1 MEQRQR
7 RSLSEE
13 AYDRLRELL
22 ASQAFPPNTRLPG
35 EEELARRFLVS
46 RPVLRQALARLR
58 AEGYVH
64 SRKGSGTYVREISR
78 PPLISFGP
86 LHNIPDVQS
95 FLEYRCSIEGEMA
108 ALAARRADAEAIAEV
123 AQAHKRLEHE
133 FAAGQSGFDA
143 DVAFHLAIARASG
156 NRFFVATLEA
166 LTEQMKFSI
175 RLTRELSDRP
185 APARFAEICREHA
198 RISAAL
204 ESGDADAARKAMTE
218 HLRGGIRRLF
228 GQRQGTGKRQGK
240 AVR

>member
-1 MEQRQR
+1 MEQRR

-22 ASQAFPPNTRLPG
+22 ASEAFPPNARLPG

-58 AEGYVH
+58 AEGHVY

-86 LHNIPDVQS
+86 LQSIPDVQG
-95 FLEYRCSIEGEMA
+95 FLEFRCSLEGEMA
-108 ALAARRADAEAIAEV
+108 ALAARRADAGAIAEV
-123 AQAHKRLEHE
+123 DQARKRLEHE
-133 FAAGQSGFDA
+133 LASGQAGFDA
-143 DVAFHLAIARASG
+143 DILFHLAIARASG

-175 RLTRELSDRP
+175 RLTRELSGRP
-185 APARFAEICREHA
+185 APERFAEICREHA
-198 RISAAL
+198 HISAAL
-204 ESGDADAARKAMTE
+204 ESGDADAARKAMTD

-228 GQRQGTGKRQGK
+228 GQ
-240 AVR
+240 

>member
-1 MEQRQR
+1 MEQRHR

-13 AYDRLRELL
+13 VYDRLRELL
-22 ASQAFPPNTRLPG
+22 ASQAFPPNARLPA

-58 AEGYVH
+58 AEGHVY

-86 LHNIPDVQS
+86 LHSIPDVQS
-95 FLEYRCSIEGEMA
+95 FLEFRCSVEGEMA
-108 ALAARRADAEAIAEV
+108 ALAARRADAGAIAEV
-123 AQAHKRLEHE
+123 EHARKRVEHE
-133 FAAGQSGFDA
+133 VATGQPALDA
-143 DVAFHLAIARASG
+143 DVLFHLAIARASG

-166 LTEQMKFSI
+166 LTEQMKFGI

-185 APARFAEICREHA
+185 ASERFAEIGREHA

-204 ESGDADAARKAMTE
+204 ESGDAEAARKAMTD

-228 GQRQGTGKRQGK
+228 GQ
-240 AVR
+240 